1 MKRRDLLKSTLLIPV
16 GMLLSRVSFASSP
29 ATAAPANALSESDPV
44 AAPLKYKADANQAG
58 PMRTNKT
65 AFCHNCAKFNKC
77 SAADK
82 ACKPEKK
89 GANYAPC
96 ELFAGKTV
104 SKDGWCL
111 VWMKA

>member
-16 GMLLSRVSFASSP
+16 GMLLSRISFANT
-29 ATAAPANALSESDPV
+29 AKAAAPANALSESDAMAV
-44 AAPLKYKADANQAG
+44 PLKYKADANQAG
-58 PMRTNKT
+58 PMRTNKE
-65 AFCHNCAKFNKC
+65 AFCYTCAKFNKC
-77 SAADK
+77 AAADK

-89 GANYAPC
+89 DAAYAPC
-96 ELFAGKTV
+96 EIFAGKTV